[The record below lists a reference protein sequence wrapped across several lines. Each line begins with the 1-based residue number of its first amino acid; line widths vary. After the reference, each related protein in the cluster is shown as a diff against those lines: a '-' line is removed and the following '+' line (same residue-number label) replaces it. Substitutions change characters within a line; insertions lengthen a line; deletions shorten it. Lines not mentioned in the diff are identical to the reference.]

1 MAVRLL
7 KLGADVEGNGA
18 SLETTPLY
26 CAVDSREVECA
37 ALLLE
42 HGADTQW
49 MIQHCPTIVGG
60 RFDQP
65 QPNAEFVHLLQQLP
79 EHERMARMM
88 VRRMVRRI
96 LWDIVLPTA

>member
-1 MAVRLL
+1 MLLL

-18 SLETTPLY
+18 SLEITPLF
-26 CAVDSREVECA
+26 CAVDSREVGCA

-49 MIQHCPTIVGG
+49 TTQHCLTIVGG
-60 RFDQP
+60 HFDQP
-65 QPNAEFVHLLQQLP
+65 QPNAEFVHLLQQIP
-79 EHERMARMM
+79 EHERM

-96 LWDIVLPTA
+96 LWDIVLPTVTSA